1 MSSSSS
7 SSSSSAFSFPALN
20 VDDGKESYPTSLFA
34 SSQPNYRTID
44 ALPSPSSSATSPF
57 LDSKPLYRS
66 TAAIAEL
73 DDAPEAWAHDSSSA
87 FGHKE
92 LTLGHIR
99 DAGELPS
106 KTLDLPQIQVL
117 PSAFSHKDL
126 PTLPPVFEGQ
136 YSLAACHGCD
146 AVMAALPG
154 CLESY
159 PSPVSYEAHGEK
171 PRVSGVFYE
180 AHAPVHFQV
189 NVFLARDMGGAVIEV
204 QRRAGDIRS
213 FHAFFSHLQSQLT
226 GAGVLQA
233 ERHQAPQ
240 PMESLSP
247 PAFDDC
253 DDDGLDALVQEVYT
267 AKAMSLNHSHAREG
281 MRGLMA
287 VSPLPLSAVSPVMKK
302 ALASSHD
309 AEQQRLAFALLQQ
322 SLECASP
329 SGATHVQPVLP
340 ALFDCMGDLS
350 PSYASVDAARS
361 LARICDSLKGNPQ
374 LAALFAEHAEVVGQ
388 VKQMA
393 AAGAVRA

>member
-7 SSSSSAFSFPALN
+7 
-20 VDDGKESYPTSLFA
+20 
-34 SSQPNYRTID
+34 
-44 ALPSPSSSATSPF
+44 SPF

-66 TAAIAEL
+66 TAALADL
-73 DDAPEAWAHDSSSA
+73 DDAPETWAHDSSSA
-87 FGHKE
+87 FGQKE
-92 LTLGHIR
+92 LTLGHIH

-106 KTLDLPQIQVL
+106 KTLDLPQVQVVSSSSL
-117 PSAFSHKDL
+117 RDL
-126 PTLPPVFEGQ
+126 PALPHVFEGQ

-159 PSPVSYEAHGEK
+159 PSQVSFEVHVSK
-171 PRVSGVFYE
+171 PRVLGVYYE
-180 AHAPVHFQV
+180 AHAPVHFQI

-204 QRRAGDIRS
+204 QRRAGDIRA
-213 FHAFFSHLQSQLT
+213 FHAFFSHLQLELT
-226 GAGVLQA
+226 EAGVLQA

-247 PAFDDC
+247 LPLDDC
-253 DDDGLDALVQEVYT
+253 DDDALDALVQDVYR

-287 VSPLPLSAVSPVMKK
+287 AAPLPLRDVSPVMEK
-302 ALASSHD
+302 ALNSSHD
-309 AEQQRLAFALLQQ
+309 VEQQRLAFALFQQ

-329 SGATHVQPVLP
+329 SGASQVQPVLP
-340 ALFDCMGDLS
+340 ALFECMGDLS

-388 VKQMA
+388 VTQMA
-393 AAGAVRA
+393 GGGVVKA